1 MEIVAAKSCTHVIK
15 LKHPMSPYHPPL
27 TPQSPQHVMRKQINH
42 ESANLYSTFV
52 VRTRYKIQFLNTN
65 PAWHGDHE
73 LSKKKTFIYSPKNG
87 HWKPSERGE
96 NWQVLVFL
104 LDIVVGGQSRSL
116 GRYQGIQRDLT
127 PRHLKEFGKYLKTRQ
142 GKYCGRVNDIS
153 SDVFLP
159 QMTKDGAFSPSVHL
173 SPFVESSVASTK

>member
-1 MEIVAAKSCTHVIK
+1 MRAHTHTPT
-15 LKHPMSPYHPPL
+15 HPRCHPTRPKPHNTWEL
-27 TPQSPQHVMRKQINH
+27 NH

-104 LDIVVGGQSRSL
+104 LDIVVRGQSRSL
-116 GRYQGIQRDLT
+116 GRYQGIQRDST

>member
-1 MEIVAAKSCTHVIK
+1 M
-15 LKHPMSPYHPPL
+15 
-27 TPQSPQHVMRKQINH
+27 
-42 ESANLYSTFV
+42 
-52 VRTRYKIQFLNTN
+52 QFLNTK

-153 SDVFLP
+153 SDV
-159 QMTKDGAFSPSVHL
+159 
-173 SPFVESSVASTK
+173 